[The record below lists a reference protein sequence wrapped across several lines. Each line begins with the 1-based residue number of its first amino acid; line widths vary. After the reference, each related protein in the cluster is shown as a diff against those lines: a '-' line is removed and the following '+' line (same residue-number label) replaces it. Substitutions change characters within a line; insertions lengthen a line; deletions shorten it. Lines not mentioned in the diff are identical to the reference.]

1 MESKKSI
8 SRKEAIKRT
17 GLLMGGV
24 VFAPSI
30 LGVLKGCTAQ
40 PGLDWEPTLFS
51 NKQARL
57 VTSLA
62 DTILPEDDTPSA
74 SQAGVPSFIESM
86 VKEVYNEEQRQAFL
100 DGIDK
105 FGDDARVE
113 LEQEFP
119 EIEVE
124 QQYEYTYNLNRF
136 ALEEGPGDSGE
147 TPFILMFKELTM
159 LGYFTS
165 EPGATQVLRYEAVPG
180 IYEGCIPFEEV
191 GKTWAT

>member
-1 MESKKSI
+1 MDTSNKMD
-8 SRKEAIKRT
+8 RREAIKRT

-30 LGVLKGCTAQ
+30 LGVLKGCTAT

-51 NKQARL
+51 NRQAQL

-62 DTILPEDDTPSA
+62 DVILPEDDTPSA
-74 SQAGVPSFIESM
+74 SQAGVPAFIESM

-100 DGIDK
+100 DGLDN
-105 FGDDARVE
+105 FGEESSIE
-113 LEQEFP
+113 LEAEFFDSTD
-119 EIEVE
+119 ELK
-124 QQYEYTYNLNRF
+124 YEYAYGLNRF
-136 ALEEGPGDSGE
+136 ALEEGRGGDGG

-165 EPGATQVLRYEAVPG
+165 EPGATQVLRYLAVPG
-180 IYEGCIPFEEV
+180 KYEGCIPFEEV
-191 GKTWAT
+191 GRTWAT